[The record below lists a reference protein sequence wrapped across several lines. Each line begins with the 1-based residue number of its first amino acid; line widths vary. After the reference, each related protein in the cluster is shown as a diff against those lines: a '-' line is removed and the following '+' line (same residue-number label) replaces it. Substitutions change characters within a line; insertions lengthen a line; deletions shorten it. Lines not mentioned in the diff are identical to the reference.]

1 MKIKERPEFFNK
13 SAVFCLKK
21 SDFVASAIDV
31 MAERNIGSVIIVD
44 QDNKVNGIVTE
55 RDLLRRVLAK
65 NLDPRSTPLSAIMTS
80 DIRAAR
86 PEDNVIDWLRIMS
99 NERFRHLPVIDDGGR
114 LINVMS
120 QGDFVSYTW
129 PDLLDHLKIK
139 ASETLKGPAAPLP
152 ILIGGIML
160 YSLLM
165 VAALKLF

>member
-65 NLDPRSTPLSAIMTS
+65 NLDPRTTPLSTIMTS

-99 NERFRHLPVIDDGGR
+99 NERFRHLPVIDDSGK

-129 PDLLDHLKIK
+129 PYLQ
-139 ASETLKGPAAPLP
+139 
-152 ILIGGIML
+152 
-160 YSLLM
+160 
-165 VAALKLF
+165 

>member
-21 SDFVASAIDV
+21 SDVVASAIDV

-99 NERFRHLPVIDDGGR
+99 NERFRHLPVIDDGGK

-129 PDLLDHLKIK
+129 PDLLDHLKNK

>member
-1 MKIKERPEFFNK
+1 MKIKERPEFLNK

-44 QDNKVNGIVTE
+44 ANNKVDGIVTE

-65 NLDPRSTPLSAIMTS
+65 NLDPRSTELSLVMTS

-86 PEDNVIDWLRIMS
+86 PEDNVVDWLRIMS
-99 NERFRHLPVIDDGGR
+99 NERFRHLPVIDDNGK

-129 PDLLDHLKIK
+129 PDLLDHLKNK